1 MSSHLSFTVACA
13 VALLAVP
20 AGSMAQGADRN
31 HDGLPDRWEGRHHLS
46 LKVNQATRDPD
57 HDGLNNRGER
67 RHGTDP
73 RSADTDGD
81 GLPDGLEVRTGN
93 DPRKRDSDGD
103 GVADGRENAGAV
115 QSFNG
120 GVLTIKLADGSTL
133 SGTVS
138 DATRVSC
145 QHADET
151 EIESETTVHHRR
163 AATANAARNG
173 GDSGPGSG
181 HDNNE
186 AENENEHAA
195 ENEVGEHHSAP
206 DSTCAAK
213 GLVPGAAVHE
223 ASLRATAAGSLF
235 EAVELVR

>member
-73 RSADTDGD
+73 R
-81 GLPDGLEVRTGN
+81 R
-93 DPRKRDSDGD
+93 RDSDGD

-151 EIESETTVHHRR
+151 EIESETTVHYRR

-181 HDNNE
+181 H
-186 AENENEHAA
+186 
-195 ENEVGEHHSAP
+195 
-206 DSTCAAK
+206 
-213 GLVPGAAVHE
+213 
-223 ASLRATAAGSLF
+223 
-235 EAVELVR
+235 